1 MLPSQMLA
9 GLILANQTLASPP
22 LEQSLWLYLL
32 LPHTISN
39 HPSTANHLSPFFL
52 FNPFSFFKMLV
63 CGENSA
69 DFNQYHPRVFL
80 LSESTTCTLRTPTR
94 TPQTPAS
101 QWGGNLPRAREP
113 TRGTAGQR
121 EDTDYIVSL
130 RTAFPE
136 DWSAETPPAGVEEE
150 EGGAG

>member
-1 MLPSQMLA
+1 MVPLRSPFGSKISLKSLKNPINWPLSSSKHVLAWCWLTLASRMLPSQMLA

-22 LEQSLWLYLL
+22 LEQSLWLYLS

-69 DFNQYHPRVFL
+69 DFNQYHPRVFFIIRKHHL
-80 LSESTTCTLRTPTR
+80 YTEDPHPYPPDPRLTM
-94 TPQTPAS
+94 
-101 QWGGNLPRAREP
+101 GG
-113 TRGTAGQR
+113 
-121 EDTDYIVSL
+121 
-130 RTAFPE
+130 
-136 DWSAETPPAGVEEE
+136 
-150 EGGAG
+150 